1 MKVKELTTNQLAE
14 LRQWYNYDRNDSTA
28 IVDET
33 DIPDSVLYEY
43 YGGIEFTTDDFFSNN

>member
-1 MKVKELTTNQLAE
+1 MKVTELTTNQLAE

-43 YGGIEFTTDDFFSNN
+43 YGGIELTTDDSFSNN

>member
-1 MKVKELTTNQLAE
+1 MKVTELTTGQLDE

-33 DIPDSVLYEY
+33 DIPNSVLYEY
-43 YGGIEFTTDDFFSNN
+43 YGGIEFVTDDFFSNN

>member
-1 MKVKELTTNQLAE
+1 MKVTELTTNQLAE

-43 YGGIEFTTDDFFSNN
+43 YGGIEFAADDFFSNN

>member
-1 MKVKELTTNQLAE
+1 MKVTELNRDQLDE
-14 LRQWYNYDRNDSTA
+14 LRMQYNYDKNDSTA